1 MTSTVRFPTFDSMR
15 AARILNMLLVLQRR
29 GKLTAAELSEALE
42 VSERTVLRDVA
53 ALSEAGVPIYTVQGH
68 EGGIELLDGFETRL
82 TGLETD
88 EAGALFLAGQPEV
101 AHRLGLGVAART
113 ARDKLLHALSPAG
126 ARAAEDLGEWF
137 VHDPDPMA
145 GHEIPHGELRRIAD
159 AIGRR
164 RRIELHF
171 AAAPM
176 VTCDPLG
183 LVLNAGDWWIAAR
196 TDGTVELREL
206 ADLRGTR
213 ITRQPFERPDG
224 FVLAE
229 VWAAHLAS
237 H

>member
-1 MTSTVRFPTFDSMR
+1 MR

-82 TGLETD
+82 TGLEEE

-113 ARDKLLHALSPAG
+113 ARAKLLHALSPTG
-126 ARAAEDLGEWF
+126 ARAAEELSDWF
-137 VHDPDPMA
+137 VHDPDPIE
-145 GHEIPHGELRRIAD
+145 GHSIPHGELRRIAD
-159 AIGRR
+159 AIERR

-171 AAAPM
+171 DDRPM
-176 VTCDPLG
+176 VPCEPLG
-183 LVLNAGDWWIAAR
+183 LVLNAGVWWIASR
-196 TDGTVELREL
+196 RDGAIGLFELS
-206 ADLRGTR
+206 DLRGTR
-213 ITRQPFERPDG
+213 ITRHPFDRPEG
-224 FVLAE
+224 FDLSAL
-229 VWAAHLAS
+229 WATHRAGS
-237 H
+237 TGQD